1 MFNTL
6 LVLLGISCFT
16 KDIDD
21 CCEALIDVFED
32 EFEDEDW

>member
-1 MFNTL
+1 MFSSL

-16 KDIDD
+16 KDVDNCYD
-21 CCEALIDVFED
+21 ALVEIFED